1 MTLSQII
8 NNLKPGYS
16 AIISECNG
24 IVCSVER
31 SGNGE
36 TLRYVRTSNN
46 GNKIEVFKTCK
57 Y

>member
-1 MTLSQII
+1 MTLNQII
-8 NNLKPGYS
+8 NNLNPSGS
-16 AIISECNG
+16 AIISQCNG

-31 SGNGE
+31 SGDGK
-36 TLRYVRTSNN
+36 TLRFVRTSNN